1 MLSQISERMIDRM
14 SNATRLVEKLK
25 QKGLVTREQN
35 PDSRR
40 QLDIRITEKGL
51 DLLKLIDGHMHNQIP
66 VWHYAN
72 VTEEELELLNVLLD
86 KLRG

>member
-1 MLSQISERMIDRM
+1 LASR
-14 SNATRLVEKLK
+14 NASFHEGVFA
-25 QKGLVTREQN
+25 GA
-35 PDSRR
+35 
-40 QLDIRITEKGL
+40 
-51 DLLKLIDGHMHNQIP
+51 LLAYTDADGHIKLIDGHMHNQIP